1 MSTEKLEEYK
11 NKLNKE
17 KLMIEEEIR
26 QNSKPPDFGH
36 DVDSFDE
43 ETDEAEAFNNQLALV
58 QDFKKRLVDVES
70 ALNKIASGTYG
81 ICEKCGK
88 EIEESVLDI
97 DPESRFCK
105 ACKLENE

>member
-1 MSTEKLEEYK
+1 MKTEKIEEYK
-11 NKLNKE
+11 NKLNKG
-17 KLMIEEEIR
+17 KAAVEEEIIKNN
-26 QNSKPPDFGH
+26 QPPDFGN
-36 DVDSFDE
+36 DVDGFDE

-58 QDFKKRLVDVES
+58 QDLKKRLVDIES

-88 EIEESVLDI
+88 EIESSILDI

-105 ACKLENE
+105 DCKLEV

>member
-1 MSTEKLEEYK
+1 MTTEQIEKYK
-11 NKLNKE
+11 SKLNKE
-17 KLMIEEEIR
+17 KLVVEADIKN
-26 QNSKPPDFGH
+26 NSNPPDFGH
-36 DVDSFDE
+36 DIDGFDE

-58 QDFKKRLVDVES
+58 QDLKGRLVDIES

-88 EIEESVLDI
+88 EIEISILDI

-105 ACKLENE
+105 DCKVEA